1 MTGTASIHMTEK
13 EIIHT
18 SQLFEKFKDY
28 MPDFMLVYTDRG
40 IDITKVAYELSISY
54 IYFEA
59 PAFPRK
65 KCLRYMIT
73 WEDAMMLVEFNQ
85 IGEFVYRLRKALD
98 EYTVV

>member
-1 MTGTASIHMTEK
+1 MEEK
-13 EIIHT
+13 EIMHT
-18 SQLFEKFKDY
+18 SQLFEKFKEY

-40 IDITKVAYELSISY
+40 IDITKVAYELSISC
-54 IYFEA
+54 IDFEA